1 MHRHNQAFGRTF
13 HGFIVRIRNVVQY
26 TKEQLSMKKNS
37 VQIAFFSARE
47 FQKSLLE
54 NKPNVHYIEF
64 LPPDGWII
72 DKEPVPKCP
81 SLNSSFFEY
90 FDEVLGRLI
99 KSGPIFSR
107 HHDDLPSMEL
117 VLRSTTLSILA
128 IAEKMSATGINKCVL
143 GTAASHHLRTLMLE
157 IACQI
162 SGIEQIFE
170 YYIFE
175 NRVLPLRQSNS
186 IRDRSPIGGVIS
198 DFSFAGHL
206 KSWAQLGYSA
216 ISHENSSKATKN
228 FYSACLLI
236 TVNRFRNTLWRVRL
250 KGIKYPIE
258 QHERIRSAGLLR
270 DLQILN
276 RQRKAILT
284 LKSFIQSDDLNS
296 AINPDGSGPYFLIMA
311 HFQPEATSFPEGG
324 EWHNFIDIAVELKK
338 KFPKMPILYKEH
350 PASFFYSFLSRN
362 SNVGIM
368 RSPNY
373 YKQLHQI
380 GCSFVVETHHDVQGS
395 FAIPVT
401 ISGSVTLERSLQ
413 GLPTVVMGEPWYKG
427 IPGMLRL
434 EEVVN
439 LKFPLTLSTTI
450 QSETITF
457 LDYLLSGKTF
467 ENRLLSIDKNG
478 LANIESEFLEEYNL
492 FIESLLA

>member
-1 MHRHNQAFGRTF
+1 
-13 HGFIVRIRNVVQY
+13 
-26 TKEQLSMKKNS
+26 MKKNP

-54 NKPNVHYIEF
+54 NKPNVHYIQF

-72 DKEPVPKCP
+72 DNVPVPKCP

-90 FDEVLGRLI
+90 FDEVLDRLI

-107 HHDDLPSMEL
+107 HYDDLPSMEL

-128 IAEKMSATGINKCVL
+128 IAEKMSATGTNKCVL

-175 NRVLPLRQSNS
+175 NRVLPLRQSKS
-186 IRDRSPIGGVIS
+186 IKDRSPVGGVIS
-198 DFSFAGHL
+198 NFSFASQL
-206 KSWAQLGYSA
+206 ESWAQFGYSA
-216 ISHENSSKATKN
+216 TSHENSPKATKN
-228 FYSACLLI
+228 FLSASLLI
-236 TVNRFRNTLWRVRL
+236 TVNRFRSTLWRIRS
-250 KGIKYPIE
+250 K
-258 QHERIRSAGLLR
+258 RIRHSVKQQEQIKSTGLLR

-276 RQRKAILT
+276 QQRKAMLT
-284 LKSFIQSDDLNS
+284 LTSFIQSDDTKNAFIPGRSL
-296 AINPDGSGPYFLIMA
+296 PYFLIMA

-324 EWHNFIDIAVELKK
+324 EWHNFIDIAVELKR
-338 KFPKMPILYKEH
+338 KFPEIPILYKEH
-350 PASFFYSFLSRN
+350 PACFVYSFSSRN
-362 SNVGIM
+362 SNVGTM
-368 RSPNY
+368 RSASY
-373 YKQLHQI
+373 YKLLHEI
-380 GCSFVVETHHDVQGS
+380 GCTFVAKTGGAIQES

-427 IPGMLRL
+427 IPGMLRIEDIGKL
-434 EEVVN
+434 R
-439 LKFPLTLSTTI
+439 FPLTLSSTI

-457 LDYLLSGKTF
+457 LENMLAGKTF
-467 ENRLLSIDKNG
+467 ENRLLSNDQNDLVKYN
-478 LANIESEFLEEYNL
+478 SEFREEYNS
-492 FIESLLA
+492 FIEMLLA